1 MACPRHG
8 ARQRRFWNADVQ
20 THPEPPAPRSDS
32 AAPSSTAARSDAP
45 LIEVQS
51 LSFGYDPAL
60 PVLQGLSFAIN
71 SGEHTAI
78 IGESGAG
85 KTTLASLLLRL
96 WECDGGTIRYRGIP
110 AHALSLAETRAL
122 FGAAL
127 QGSYLF
133 STSIR
138 DNFTRLHEGISEER
152 ILRALETAQ
161 LADVVCALPRGLDEP
176 LGENAARLSGG
187 QRSRLLTALALAS
200 DAPVLLLDEPT
211 AGLNAELGER
221 LIRAILTELSAE
233 GRTLIV
239 ITHDLPL
246 LDHMKQVIE
255 L

>member
-1 MACPRHG
+1 M
-8 ARQRRFWNADVQ
+8 
-20 THPEPPAPRSDS
+20 
-32 AAPSSTAARSDAP
+32 
-45 LIEVQS
+45 
-51 LSFGYDPAL
+51 
-60 PVLQGLSFAIN
+60 
-71 SGEHTAI
+71 
-78 IGESGAG
+78 
-85 KTTLASLLLRL
+85 
-96 WECDGGTIRYRGIP
+96 
-110 AHALSLAETRAL
+110 
-122 FGAAL
+122 
-127 QGSYLF
+127 
-133 STSIR
+133 
-138 DNFTRLHEGISEER
+138 
-152 ILRALETAQ
+152 
-161 LADVVCALPRGLDEP
+161 CALPAGLDEP